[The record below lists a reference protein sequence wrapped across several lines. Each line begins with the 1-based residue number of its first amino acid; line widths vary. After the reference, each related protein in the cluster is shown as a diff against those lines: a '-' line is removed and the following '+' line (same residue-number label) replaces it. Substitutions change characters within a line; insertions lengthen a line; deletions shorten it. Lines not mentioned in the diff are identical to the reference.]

1 MLMKNTV
8 FSYLPTKMTLLS
20 LITFGIF
27 LATYAQAQTITDYVS
42 QANVSFIS
50 IPAAKIK
57 VDGKLAEINTLMGT
71 LNNQSQEYLYAG
83 FKRDFYTGI
92 HDQLNSGK
100 TVKESVEYGINLLIT
115 GDIITQ
121 LPKLNREQY
130 KQEAI
135 SLLRL

>member
-1 MLMKNTV
+1 MKNTILNCL
-8 FSYLPTKMTLLS
+8 FIKPALIS

-27 LATYAQAQTITDYVS
+27 LVGTSNAQAPITTGYIS

-50 IPAAKIK
+50 IPEAKIK
-57 VDGKLAEINTLMGT
+57 VDEKLAEINTLQGT

-92 HDQLNSGK
+92 HDQLNAGK
-100 TVKESVEYGINLLIT
+100 TVRESVEYGLNLLIT
-115 GDIITQ
+115 GNIATQ

-135 SLLRL
+135 SLLRV

>member
-1 MLMKNTV
+1 MKNTV
-8 FSYLPTKMTLLS
+8 LNFLSIKRTLIS

-27 LATYAQAQTITDYVS
+27 LVGTSHAQAPITTGYIS
-42 QANVSFIS
+42 QASVSFIS

-57 VDGKLAEINTLMGT
+57 VDGKLTEINTLLGT

-83 FKRDFYTGI
+83 FKRDFYSGI
-92 HDQLNSGK
+92 HDQLNAGK
-100 TVKESVEYGINLLIT
+100 SVRESLEFGINLLIT
-115 GDIITQ
+115 GNIATQ

-135 SLLRL
+135 SLLRV

>member
-1 MLMKNTV
+1 MKNTV
-8 FSYLPTKMTLLS
+8 LNFLSIKLTLIS

-27 LATYAQAQTITDYVS
+27 IIGPAHAQAPITTDYVS

-50 IPAAKIK
+50 NPAAKIK
-57 VDGKLAEINTLMGT
+57 VDGKLAEINTLLGT

-92 HDQLNSGK
+92 HDQLNAGK
-100 TVKESVEYGINLLIT
+100 TVRESVEFGINLLIT
-115 GDIITQ
+115 GNIANQ
-121 LPKLNREQY
+121 LPKVIREQY

-135 SLLRL
+135 NLLKA